1 MDQTQAKL
9 FIYELKI
16 PISSSCSYRVL
27 LALLMTA
34 MSLQQYLSSA
44 NTSILKKYR
53 LDYIPY
59 ELHSQRDQV
68 LTLCVHNYLSLF
80 GDSKPPCLLSL
91 LTVKH
96 ASTLLN

>member
-1 MDQTQAKL
+1 MDQSHAKL
-9 FIYELKI
+9 FTCELKI

-44 NTSILKKYR
+44 YTSMLKKYC

-68 LTLCVHNYLSLF
+68 FNIACTYIGLC
-80 GDSKPPCLLSL
+80 GDSKLPCLLSL

-96 ASTLLN
+96 CLTKKR